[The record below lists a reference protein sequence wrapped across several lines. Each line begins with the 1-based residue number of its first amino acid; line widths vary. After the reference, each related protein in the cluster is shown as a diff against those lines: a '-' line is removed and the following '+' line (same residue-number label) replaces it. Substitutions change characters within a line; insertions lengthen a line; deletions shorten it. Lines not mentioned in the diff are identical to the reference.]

1 MPLEGPAVIGLPG
14 SHPKEGFMSY
24 AELIERL
31 QSLPAAQQAE
41 VFDFVEFLASRQAAA
56 QAVAAPATTLGQSRL
71 AMWLDKP
78 IVAPGF
84 KPLSREEANE
94 RP

>member
-1 MPLEGPAVIGLPG
+1 M
-14 SHPKEGFMSY
+14 SH
-24 AELIERL
+24 AELIRRL
-31 QSLPAAQQAE
+31 ESLPPAQQAE
-41 VFDFVEFLASRQAAA
+41 VHDFVEFLASRQAP
-56 QAVAAPATTLGQSRL
+56 APAAAAAEQPTTLRQSPL
-71 AMWLDKP
+71 AAWLDKP

>member
-1 MPLEGPAVIGLPG
+1 M
-14 SHPKEGFMSY
+14 SH
-24 AELIERL
+24 AELIRRL

-56 QAVAAPATTLGQSRL
+56 PDASGTTRLGQSPF
-71 AMWLDKP
+71 ASWLDRP

-84 KPLSREEANE
+84 KPMSREEANE